1 MRILKSAVA
10 FVLTFC
16 LLAATVVC
24 AAVVSEE
31 ATIGAVLDSESIGAV
46 VEDSTVGATV
56 EAPTVSAQLDE
67 PELSADMSDIT
78 VMGASEYSPRLTAPK
93 KSNKYYYSDKNLFYK
108 YGWGMPNC
116 TCYAWGRAY
125 EILKAEPQLCIYSAY
140 LWYDYNKENKIY
152 SYGQEPK
159 LGAIA
164 CWVYKEGTA
173 GHVAVVEKITKD
185 TIYYSNSAWGGEEFY
200 VDTSPIDDPTGGWDA
215 WVFQGFIYIGEYSNS
230 EPEEQGDVYRIT
242 SDDGVNMR
250 KGAGTSYKTV
260 SAIPCGASVT
270 VTKTKK
276 ADGYTW
282 GYTTYMGKCGWFATD
297 FAELVYSNDSENGAI
312 PEQDKREDLM
322 GDADLDGQVT
332 IIDATLYQR
341 ILAQLATPTQ
351 YQLALGD
358 MDGDSRLSIVDVT
371 TLRCIL
377 AGLEK

>member
-1 MRILKSAVA
+1 MRILKSALA

-46 VEDSTVGATV
+46 VEDATVSATV
-56 EAPTVSAQLDE
+56 EAPTVSAQIDE
-67 PELSADMSDIT
+67 PEVSADMSDIT
-78 VMGASEYSPRLTAPK
+78 VMGATQYSPRLTAPK
-93 KSNKYYYSDKNLFYK
+93 KSNKYYYSDKNTFYK

-125 EILKAEPQLCIYSAY
+125 EILKTEPQLCIYSAY

-152 SYGQEPK
+152 SYGQKPK

-215 WVFQGFIYIGEYSNS
+215 WVFQGFIYIGEYESS
-230 EPEEQGDVYRIT
+230 EPQEQGDVYRIT

-250 KGAGTSYKTV
+250 SGAGTGYKTV
-260 SAIPCGASVT
+260 SAIPSGASVT
-270 VTKTKK
+270 VIKTKK

-282 GYTTYMGKCGWFATD
+282 GYTTYMGKSGWFATD
-297 FAELVYSNDSENGAI
+297 FAELIYSNDSEDAAI
-312 PEQDKREDLM
+312 PEQDKRDDLL
-322 GDADLDGQVT
+322 GDADLDGQLSIV
-332 IIDATLYQR
+332 DATLYQR
-341 ILAQLATPTQ
+341 ILAQLDTPTQ

-358 MDGDSRLSIVDVT
+358 MDGDSTLSIVDVT

-377 AGLEK
+377 AGLKK

>member
-1 MRILKSAVA
+1 MRILKSALA

-31 ATIGAVLDSESIGAV
+31 ATVGAVSDSESIGAV
-46 VEDSTVGATV
+46 VEDATVGATV
-56 EAPTVSAQLDE
+56 EAPTVSAQIDE
-67 PELSADMSDIT
+67 PEVSADMSDIT
-78 VMGASEYSPRLTAPK
+78 VMGATQYSPRLTAPK
-93 KSNKYYYSDKNLFYK
+93 KSNKYYYSDKNTFYK

-125 EILKAEPQLCIYSAY
+125 EILKTEPQLCIYSAY

-152 SYGQEPK
+152 SYGQKPK

-215 WVFQGFIYIGEYSNS
+215 WVFQGFIYIGEYESS
-230 EPEEQGDVYRIT
+230 EPQEQGDVYRIT

-250 KGAGTSYKTV
+250 SGAGTGYKTV
-260 SAIPCGASVT
+260 SAIPSGASVT
-270 VTKTKK
+270 VIKTKK

-282 GYTTYMGKCGWFATD
+282 GYTTYMGKSGWFATD
-297 FAELVYSNDSENGAI
+297 FAELIYSNDSEDAAI
-312 PEQDKREDLM
+312 PEQDKRDDLL
-322 GDADLDGQVT
+322 GDADLDGQLSIV
-332 IIDATLYQR
+332 DATLYQR
-341 ILAQLATPTQ
+341 ILAQLDTPTQ

-358 MDGDSRLSIVDVT
+358 MDGDSTLSIVDVT

-377 AGLEK
+377 AGLKK